1 MPGQFVSIIQYT
13 LLITDCQDNLFQLFQ
28 FTLLIND
35 CQDNLFQLFQFTF
48 YWLLIARTMP
58 RLLMNKVKMAEK
70 NSKEVKKKILFEYR
84 IDNSSCTCLHR
95 LDRLWWMLQDHII
108 RWNDH
113 LDEIVK
119 EFSLQVVQNNY
130 FYLVYALFFF
140 LQYNSIIIN
149 IVWLKIIYIDDLAFE
164 YIVNRHCLKWHFVT
178 RWHYAC
184 GYYEEGKEE
193 KKA

>member
-1 MPGQFVSIIQYT
+1 MFSYFIFVGFST
-13 LLITDCQDNLFQLFQ
+13 SAPSSLGLFQ
-28 FTLLIND
+28 FTLLIARTN
-35 CQDNLFQLFQFTF
+35 CFNCFNLP

-95 LDRLWWMLQDHII
+95 LDRLWWMLQGHII

-119 EFSLQVVQNNY
+119 EFSLRMVQNDY
-130 FYLVYALFFF
+130 FYLVDALIYF

-149 IVWLKIIYIDDLAFE
+149 IVWLKIIYIDDLAFVSE
-164 YIVNRHCLKWHFVT
+164 YIVNRHFLKWHFVT

>member
-1 MPGQFVSIIQYT
+1 MFSYFIFVGFST
-13 LLITDCQDNLFQLFQ
+13 SAPSSLGLFQ
-28 FTLLIND
+28 FTLLIVRTN
-35 CQDNLFQLFQFTF
+35 CFNCFNLP

-84 IDNSSCTCLHR
+84 IDNSSCTFLHR
-95 LDRLWWMLQDHII
+95 LDRLWWMLQGHII

-119 EFSLQVVQNNY
+119 EFSLRMVQNDY
-130 FYLVYALFFF
+130 FYLVDALIYF

-149 IVWLKIIYIDDLAFE
+149 IVWLKIIYIDDLAFVSE
-164 YIVNRHCLKWHFVT
+164 YVVNRHFL
-178 RWHYAC
+178 
-184 GYYEEGKEE
+184 
-193 KKA
+193 